1 MRITFLFLLFLFF
14 ASCTG
19 KKDIGQFDSRTEM
32 LAHIRKLSPQDRA
45 NFFKQQVQL
54 IDTALA
60 KVKDQ
65 TIYFSFSMGLSSG
78 NPKEVNWDTV
88 NWNQMDIQNKAFV
101 IPNPDTLKAAFESY
115 ANTLKAVQSFGIP
128 HSSFELDAT
137 DDKISETGQLSTSF
151 KQLFQGNTRLDS
163 SKVGLLPVSQAL
175 VEIKYQLPHELDSLV
190 IAPNAKTVKYLGY
203 DLMID
208 TISPQGIELDL
219 PLDLYYNYLGHRGK
233 IPNDKLVESNSYSAM
248 PLYGLHPEI
257 QKQAKSAGQLF
268 QKFQTAAVEDAM
280 LDRFEPQFTEAMFQ
294 GLKKLNHYQS
304 AIEKEL
310 KVLLGDN
317 KNADV
322 FDVIKKLREYIE
334 SNGEYLGPVEQRLS
348 ISFPYPVKQFLLYF
362 GKSNETIKAER
373 RIPVS
378 RAASYGYMTY
388 LDQEAKKYG
397 IVDSMGNVIIEP
409 RFKELTRS
417 SQDYFFDSSDSID
430 YFLNV
435 KDKKLEPVK
444 AGYRFERK
452 LDADLSVFKNKKEDL
467 GVLRNGQEEIVPFKY
482 TAIEKQGK
490 LFVAK
495 YTLRGRETF
504 DLYTLKGDLIETPLL
519 STVDMLADSSFMVRS
534 KLHKFGVLNT
544 SGKLVIPLEYDKI
557 EGLKTANWVYATKG
571 RETFLLDYQNKRV
584 DLPANLRYVDIS
596 RSAEGMIPFSDYDGY
611 GFIDLNG
618 RIVIQPQYSNIT
630 EFYRGH
636 ALVRTAKEELFM
648 IDKNNG
654 IFKKIVLPPSPDGSQ
669 RLDVAFSKDG
679 TGYFTMGEIVLDK
692 DGNVV
697 HVSIDDLY

>member
-1 MRITFLFLLFLFF
+1 
-14 ASCTG
+14 
-19 KKDIGQFDSRTEM
+19 
-32 LAHIRKLSPQDRA
+32 
-45 NFFKQQVQL
+45 
-54 IDTALA
+54 
-60 KVKDQ
+60 
-65 TIYFSFSMGLSSG
+65 
-78 NPKEVNWDTV
+78 
-88 NWNQMDIQNKAFV
+88 
-101 IPNPDTLKAAFESY
+101 
-115 ANTLKAVQSFGIP
+115 
-128 HSSFELDAT
+128 
-137 DDKISETGQLSTSF
+137 
-151 KQLFQGNTRLDS
+151 
-163 SKVGLLPVSQAL
+163 
-175 VEIKYQLPHELDSLV
+175 LDSLA
-190 IAPNAKTVKYLGY
+190 IAPDAKTVKYMGY
-203 DLMID
+203 DLTID

-280 LDRFEPQFTEAMFQ
+280 LDRFEPEFTEGMFQ
-294 GLKKLNHYQS
+294 GLKKLNYYQS

-334 SNGEYLGPVEQRLS
+334 SNEEYLGPVEQRLS

-362 GKSNETIKAER
+362 GKSNETIKAEC

-388 LDQEAKKYG
+388 LDQKEKKYG
-397 IVDSMGNVIIEP
+397 IVDSIGNVIIEP

-444 AGYRFERK
+444 TGYRFERK
-452 LDADLSVFKNKKEDL
+452 LEANLSIFKNKKEYL

-482 TAIEKQGK
+482 TSIERQGK

-504 DLYTLKGDLIETPLL
+504 DLYTLQGDLIETPLL
-519 STVDMLADSSFMVRS
+519 SAVEILADSSFMVRS

-544 SGKLVIPLEYDKI
+544 SGKLVIPMEYDKI

-571 RETFLLDYQNKRV
+571 RETFLLDYMNKRV
-584 DLPANLRYVDIS
+584 DIPANLRYVDIS
-596 RSAEGMIPFSDYDGY
+596 RSAEGMIPFSGYDGY
-611 GFIDLNG
+611 GFIDLSG
-618 RIVIQPQYSNIT
+618 KIVIQPQYSNIT

-636 ALVRTAKEELFM
+636 ALVRTAKEELFL

-697 HVSIDDLY
+697 NVSIDDLN

>member
-1 MRITFLFLLFLFF
+1 LFLFF

-60 KVKDQ
+60 KVKEQ

-78 NPKEVNWDTV
+78 DPKEVNWDTV
-88 NWNQMDIQNKAFV
+88 NWNRMDIQNKAFV

-115 ANTLKAVQSFGIP
+115 SNTLKAVQRFGVP
-128 HSSFELDAT
+128 HSSFELDAA
-137 DDKISETGQLSTSF
+137 DDNISETGQLSTSF
-151 KQLFQGNTRLDS
+151 KQLFQGNKSLDS

-175 VEIKYQLPHELDSLV
+175 VEIKYQLPHELDSLAIV
-190 IAPNAKTVKYLGY
+190 PDAKTVKYMGY
-203 DLMID
+203 DLTID

-280 LDRFEPQFTEAMFQ
+280 LDRFEPEFTEGMFQ
-294 GLKKLNHYQS
+294 GLKKLNYYQS

-334 SNGEYLGPVEQRLS
+334 SNEEYLGPVEQRLS

-362 GKSNETIKAER
+362 GKSNETIKAEC

-388 LDQEAKKYG
+388 LDQKEKKYG
-397 IVDSMGNVIIEP
+397 IVDSIGNVIIEP

-444 AGYRFERK
+444 TGYRFERK
-452 LDADLSVFKNKKEDL
+452 LEANLSIFKNKKEYL

-482 TAIEKQGK
+482 TSIERQGK

-495 YTLRGRETF
+495 YTVRGRETF
-504 DLYTLKGDLIETPLL
+504 DLYTLQGDLIETPLL
-519 STVDMLADSSFMVRS
+519 SAVEILADSSFMVRS

-544 SGKLVIPLEYDKI
+544 SGKLVIPMEYDKI

-571 RETFLLDYQNKRV
+571 RETFLLDYMNKRV
-584 DLPANLRYVDIS
+584 DIPANLRYVDIS
-596 RSAEGMIPFSDYDGY
+596 RSAEGMIPFSGYDGY
-611 GFIDLNG
+611 GFIDLSG
-618 RIVIQPQYSNIT
+618 KIVIQPQYSNIT

-636 ALVRTAKEELFM
+636 ALVRTAKEELFL

-697 HVSIDDLY
+697 NVSIDDLY

>member
-1 MRITFLFLLFLFF
+1 MFLFF

-60 KVKDQ
+60 KVKEQ

-78 NPKEVNWDTV
+78 DPKDVNWDTV

-115 ANTLKAVQSFGIP
+115 SNTLKAVQRFGVP
-128 HSSFELDAT
+128 HSSFELDAA
-137 DDKISETGQLSTSF
+137 DDNISETGQLSTSF
-151 KQLFQGNTRLDS
+151 KQLFQGNKSLDS

-175 VEIKYQLPHELDSLV
+175 VEIKYQLPHELDSLAIV
-190 IAPNAKTVKYLGY
+190 PDAKTVKYMGY
-203 DLMID
+203 DLTID

-280 LDRFEPQFTEAMFQ
+280 LDRFEPQFTERMFQ
-294 GLKKLNHYQS
+294 GLKKLNYYQS

-348 ISFPYPVKQFLLYF
+348 IAFPYPVKQFVLYF

-378 RAASYGYMTY
+378 RGAAYRYMTY
-388 LDQEAKKYG
+388 LDQDAKKYG

-435 KDKKLEPVK
+435 KDKKLEAVK
-444 AGYRFERK
+444 AGYRFDRK
-452 LDADLSVFKNKKEDL
+452 LEANLSVFKNKKEDL
-467 GVLRNGQEEIVPFKY
+467 GVLRNGREEIVPFKY

-504 DLYTLKGDLIETPLL
+504 DLYTLKGDLIESPLL

-544 SGKLVIPLEYDKI
+544 SGKLVIP
-557 EGLKTANWVYATKG
+557 
-571 RETFLLDYQNKRV
+571 
-584 DLPANLRYVDIS
+584 
-596 RSAEGMIPFSDYDGY
+596 
-611 GFIDLNG
+611 
-618 RIVIQPQYSNIT
+618 
-630 EFYRGH
+630 
-636 ALVRTAKEELFM
+636 
-648 IDKNNG
+648 
-654 IFKKIVLPPSPDGSQ
+654 
-669 RLDVAFSKDG
+669 
-679 TGYFTMGEIVLDK
+679 
-692 DGNVV
+692 
-697 HVSIDDLY
+697 

>member
-1 MRITFLFLLFLFF
+1 LFLFF
-14 ASCTG
+14 ASCTAE
-19 KKDIGQFDSRTEM
+19 KDIGQFDSRTEI

-60 KVKDQ
+60 KVKEQ

-78 NPKEVNWDTV
+78 DPKEVNWDTV
-88 NWNQMDIQNKAFV
+88 NWNRMDIQNKAFV

-115 ANTLKAVQSFGIP
+115 SNTLKAVQRFGVP
-128 HSSFELDAT
+128 HSSFELDAA
-137 DDKISETGQLSTSF
+137 DDNISETGQLSTSF
-151 KQLFQGNTRLDS
+151 KQLFQGNKSLDS

-175 VEIKYQLPHELDSLV
+175 VEIKYQLPHELDSLAIV
-190 IAPNAKTVKYLGY
+190 PDAKTVKYMGY
-203 DLMID
+203 DLTID

-280 LDRFEPQFTEAMFQ
+280 LDRFEPQFTERMFQ
-294 GLKKLNHYQS
+294 GLKKLNYYQS

-348 ISFPYPVKQFLLYF
+348 IAFPYPVKQFVLYF

-378 RAASYGYMTY
+378 RGAAYRYMTY
-388 LDQEAKKYG
+388 LDQDAKKYG

-435 KDKKLEPVK
+435 KDKKLEAVK
-444 AGYRFERK
+444 AGYRFDRK
-452 LDADLSVFKNKKEDL
+452 LEANLSVFKNKKEDL
-467 GVLRNGQEEIVPFKY
+467 GVLRNGREEIVPFKY

-504 DLYTLKGDLIETPLL
+504 DLYTLKGDLIESPLL

-544 SGKLVIPLEYDKI
+544 SGKLVIP
-557 EGLKTANWVYATKG
+557 
-571 RETFLLDYQNKRV
+571 
-584 DLPANLRYVDIS
+584 
-596 RSAEGMIPFSDYDGY
+596 
-611 GFIDLNG
+611 
-618 RIVIQPQYSNIT
+618 
-630 EFYRGH
+630 
-636 ALVRTAKEELFM
+636 
-648 IDKNNG
+648 
-654 IFKKIVLPPSPDGSQ
+654 
-669 RLDVAFSKDG
+669 
-679 TGYFTMGEIVLDK
+679 
-692 DGNVV
+692 
-697 HVSIDDLY
+697 